1 VRTIGEVVNL
11 FGGSPP
17 AAEGS
22 SKVSDFVDAYMGDF
36 LAAVKQL
43 DDAATEEEFEEAKAE
58 VESLVAAWP
67 K

>member
-1 VRTIGEVVNL
+1 
-11 FGGSPP
+11 
-17 AAEGS
+17 
-22 SKVSDFVDAYMGDF
+22 VSDFVDAYMGDF